1 MNTHNIIHIYIVSC
15 IHIIITTN
23 IAADITSIIAA
34 DINSNVYKYIVLNTV
49 MKIPSSKILKLI
61 EKEKVV
67 TSSEVAEAFG
77 VSWNTAEKY
86 LVELIIEGKVER
98 IKKVGVNLWIL
109 K

>member
-1 MNTHNIIHIYIVSC
+1 MYTTSYINMQIKCNT
-15 IHIIITTN
+15 
-23 IAADITSIIAA
+23 
-34 DINSNVYKYIVLNTV
+34 NSNVYKYIILNII
-49 MKIPSSKILKLI
+49 MKIPSAKILKLI

-98 IKKVGVNLWIL
+98 IKKVGVNLWLL